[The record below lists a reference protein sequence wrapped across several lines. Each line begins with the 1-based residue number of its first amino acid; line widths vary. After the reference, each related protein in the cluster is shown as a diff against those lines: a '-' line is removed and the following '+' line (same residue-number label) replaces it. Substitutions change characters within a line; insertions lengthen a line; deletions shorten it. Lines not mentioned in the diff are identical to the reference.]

1 MRRFEMNMFRKI
13 LMYFTLQEREKR
25 LYDQYERDRR
35 QLEALTEREQH
46 ERYVTLKTTLEY
58 RKQVFLFVIAG
69 IVLSSITGLWKSF
82 FDYFKTSIQLY
93 LDNINTLNESKLI
106 WVISSFLVI
115 MAILVLFVSVII
127 YLRNTYAVYRKLLI
141 VEKIIKE

>member
-1 MRRFEMNMFRKI
+1 MWKFEMSLFRKI

-25 LYDQYERDRR
+25 VYAQYEQDRR
-35 QLEALTEREQH
+35 QLEELTEREQH

-69 IVLSSITGLWKSF
+69 IVLSSITRLWNSF
-82 FDYFKTSIQLY
+82 FDYFKLSIQLY
-93 LDNINTLNESKLI
+93 LDTINTLNESKLI

-115 MAILVLFVSVII
+115 MAILVFFVGVII
-127 YLRNTYAVYRKLLI
+127 YLRNTSAIYRKLLI
-141 VEKIIKE
+141 VEKNNF